1 MDTFLGVFAHANYV
15 HLELGLNFWD
25 FISKLFFLQKI
36 ALICSWQSDGF
47 VYQADGTCK
56 MRDRQDLVDELGN
69 FLVME
74 RNGAVIGCAA
84 LQAFESDHTAEV
96 YAFAIHPTFRGQGRG
111 DRLLES
117 LELAA
122 RQRIPGI
129 RNMFLLTTRTMDW
142 FYQRGYTPVGPA
154 HLSSMLPCGKKVDS
168 SRNSKMYVKVLEEQ

>member
-69 FLVME
+69 FLVSV
-74 RNGAVIGCAA
+74 RANNYVWLC
-84 LQAFESDHTAEV
+84 
-96 YAFAIHPTFRGQGRG
+96 
-111 DRLLES
+111 
-117 LELAA
+117 
-122 RQRIPGI
+122 
-129 RNMFLLTTRTMDW
+129 
-142 FYQRGYTPVGPA
+142 
-154 HLSSMLPCGKKVDS
+154 SMCW
-168 SRNSKMYVKVLEEQ
+168 LEEITNFYLVNSCSLLSLCMGRFFFADDRRCTASAQSCADMFTYGLSTLCCQTMVAYTNARLAMQ